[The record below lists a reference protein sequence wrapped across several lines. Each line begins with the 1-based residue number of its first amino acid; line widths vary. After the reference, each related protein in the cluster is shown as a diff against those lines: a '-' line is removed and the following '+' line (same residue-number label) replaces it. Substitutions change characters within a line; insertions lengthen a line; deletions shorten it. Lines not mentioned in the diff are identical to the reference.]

1 MIIRFRRECLYR
13 GPGGIKGLGIS
24 LREMDKEGA
33 KTFTI
38 NQLKNAL
45 AENSIN
51 LTDIE
56 INEIFNQFDHEKNG
70 KSFWLLG
77 NNDLLI
83 N

>member
-1 MIIRFRRECLYR
+1 
-13 GPGGIKGLGIS
+13 
-24 LREMDKEGA
+24 
-33 KTFTI
+33 
-38 NQLKNAL
+38 L